1 MHWSRREILRLKY
14 EQEIPRRFGLE
25 ILTYLG
31 EKLFYKIGVENSVKS
46 RPHRRENRTEN
57 AL

>member
-1 MHWSRREILRLKY
+1 LRLKY